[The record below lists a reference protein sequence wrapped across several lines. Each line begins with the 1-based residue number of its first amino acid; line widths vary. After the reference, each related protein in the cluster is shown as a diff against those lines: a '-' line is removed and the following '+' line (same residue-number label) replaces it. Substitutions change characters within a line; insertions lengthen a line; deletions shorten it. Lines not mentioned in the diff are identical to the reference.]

1 MNEKACLMPDVIWRV
16 GLCQIGVL
24 NSHSLL
30 PKQKKNWGDSDMDDE
45 CDYVDDGDDIGVIHL
60 LVLLLVEGVRSWL
73 SCELPLFP

>member
-1 MNEKACLMPDVIWRV
+1 
-16 GLCQIGVL
+16 
-24 NSHSLL
+24 
-30 PKQKKNWGDSDMDDE
+30 MDDE